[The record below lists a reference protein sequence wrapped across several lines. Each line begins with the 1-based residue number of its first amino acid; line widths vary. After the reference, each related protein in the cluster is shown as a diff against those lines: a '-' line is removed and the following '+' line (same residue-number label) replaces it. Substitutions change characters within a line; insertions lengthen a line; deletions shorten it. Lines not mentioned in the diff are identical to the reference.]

1 MLMEMNALDSKRAN
15 EIMKSN
21 ETIQV
26 LYQGEPVWLDRVKD
40 NNVADVT
47 RMDRQD
53 KLEVPVYLLV
63 ENSPVKG

>member
-1 MLMEMNALDSKRAN
+1 MDSKRAH

-26 LYQGEPVWLDRVKD
+26 LYQGSPVWLDRVKD

-63 ENSPVKG
+63 ENSPVKD